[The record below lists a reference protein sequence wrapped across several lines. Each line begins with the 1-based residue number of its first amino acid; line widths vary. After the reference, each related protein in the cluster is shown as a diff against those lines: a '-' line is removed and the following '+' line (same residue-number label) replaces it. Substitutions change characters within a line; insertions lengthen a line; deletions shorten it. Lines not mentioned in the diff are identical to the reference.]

1 MLRQQI
7 RKYVPARLR
16 PYLGALRRRLVAHPL
31 RVRAQRRRL
40 LRDPSLTARQRELL
54 DRVSDR
60 IHFRDGMYGGDG
72 ESYFRAGLSAVE
84 CLDEVLA
91 RYAPPDIRG
100 FLDLPCG
107 YGRELR
113 FFVLRFP
120 GAAFTACD
128 IQPAA
133 VDFCAREFSARPVYS
148 RPDLPALDLAEEF
161 DLAWCGSLFTHL
173 DADATRDLLRLF
185 ARHLAPGGVAVF
197 TTHGDHVARRMR
209 EEGATYD
216 LPAASAAAI
225 ADSYART
232 GQGYHDYPRGQGYF
246 DFHPAGRGY
255 GVSVTSPAWVREQAA
270 SVGPLEE
277 VYFKE
282 RGWSNQQD
290 VFAFVKRAE
299 GS

>member
-1 MLRQQI
+1 MLRQQL
-7 RKYVPARLR
+7 RKLVPAAWR
-16 PYLGALRRRLVAHPL
+16 PHLGALRRRLVAHPL

-40 LRDPSLTARQRELL
+40 LRDPDLTARQRELL

-60 IHFRDGMYGGDG
+60 IHHRDGMYAGDG

-91 RYAPPDIRG
+91 RRAPPEIRR

-128 IQPAA
+128 IQPGAA
-133 VDFCAREFSARPVYS
+133 DFCAREFGARPARS
-148 RPDLPALDLAEEF
+148 RPALAGLDLGEEF
-161 DLAWCGSLFTHL
+161 DLAWCGSLVTHL
-173 DADATRDLLRLF
+173 DADATLELLRLF

-197 TTHGDHVARRMR
+197 TAYGDHVARRIS

-216 LPAASAAAI
+216 LPADYAAAV

-232 GQGYHDYPRGQGYF
+232 GHGYHDYPRGQGYF
-246 DFHPAGRGY
+246 DFHPEGRGY
-255 GVSVTSPAWVREQAA
+255 GVSLTSPAWVRRQAA
-270 SVGPLEE
+270 AAGLAE
-277 VYFKE
+277 VYFRE
-282 RGWSNQQD
+282 RGWSNHED
-290 VFAFVKRAE
+290 VFAFVKRA
-299 GS
+299 